1 MNRAGE
7 WASRAHPPS
16 LQCPWQSKPETC
28 TVSTSSRRDR
38 LEGDPQIINAAGH
51 GWREQ
56 VLRGVRWLRPGPG
69 AVHNGPWDAKY
80 DPDVYTHIQDLSRQ
94 WTLLPGGWFHGLTRS
109 PVALAY
115 GPPLP
120 RLARGPWFVSN
131 VAVGRLTMAQWDP
144 LGSIFPE
151 AWAGGRVQVHHQ
163 DGQGRGA
170 LRVGMGIDRHG
181 AARCVRQPL
190 FFLLLLPRV
199 AAKGQG
205 GQHAVGVM
213 RRVLMAFSSSPLFLL
228 LLCHDDELR
237 VQAQMRAPP
246 LDRMLPVVP

>member
-1 MNRAGE
+1 MPILLPYNALGNPNQKLVRSLLLLAVI
-7 WASRAHPPS
+7 ASRV
-16 LQCPWQSKPETC
+16 TRR
-28 TVSTSSRRDR
+28 SSMPR
-38 LEGDPQIINAAGH
+38 AMAG
-51 GWREQ
+51 GSRSCEAS
-56 VLRGVRWLRPGPG
+56 VGSVRVRGPC
-69 AVHNGPWDAKY
+69 HNGPWDAKY

-213 RRVLMAFSSSPLFLL
+213 RRVLMASSSSPLFLL